1 MNILL
6 PKFEC
11 IKPNNEKEL
20 FDLMYKYT
28 GRKVGILAGGTD
40 LLPTIHAGK
49 LTIDYMIDIS
59 SLGLNEIIEKDGA
72 VHIGSMVN
80 FRQLTL
86 NKLIQDKLPALLK
99 AAKTVGAVQTR
110 SLATIGG
117 NICSAV
123 PSCDSA
129 PALIALG
136 AKLLLNSSN
145 GHRIINIEDFFKGPR
160 KNALNSGE
168 ILYEIIIP
176 LPNNYSQADF
186 IKYGRRKALTL
197 AKVNGASMLE
207 LDNEKKV
214 IACRIALGA
223 VAPTPIRAVK
233 AEDFLIGKEINSE
246 IIDEASKIALSEISP
261 ISDIRSSA
269 DYRLQMSKVIVKRT
283 LSNVY
288 DLLVKEII

>member
-1 MNILL
+1 
-6 PKFEC
+6 
-11 IKPNNEKEL
+11 
-20 FDLMYKYT
+20 
-28 GRKVGILAGGTD
+28 
-40 LLPTIHAGK
+40 
-49 LTIDYMIDIS
+49 MIDIS
-59 SLGLNEIIEKDGA
+59 SLGLNEIIVKDGA

-145 GHRIINIEDFFKGPR
+145 GPRIINVEDFFKGPR

-176 LPNNYSQADF
+176 LPNNRSQADF
-186 IKYGRRKALTL
+186 IKYGRRKSLTL

-207 LDNEKKV
+207 LDNEKNV

-223 VAPTPIRAVK
+223 VGPTPIRAVK
-233 AEDFLIGKEINSE
+233 AEAFLIGKRINPE
-246 IIDEASKIALSEISP
+246 IIEEASNIAISEISP
-261 ISDIRSSA
+261 ISDIRASS
-269 DYRLQMSKVIVKRT
+269 DYRLQMSRGILQRT
-283 LSNVY
+283 LSNAY
-288 DLLVKEII
+288 DHLEKEKV